1 MGRSAA
7 GVNAI
12 RLQPGDEVAGMDVI
26 DDPDAD
32 LLVVTERGYGKRT
45 PLEEYSAQA
54 RYGQGVRTLAR
65 NEKTGPVIAART
77 VELGDL
83 LTLITV
89 AGMALR
95 TEVDTISQIGRN
107 TQGVQLMKMA
117 EGDTIASIALFDD
130 DRRREREEAMDA
142 EIASFGEPLPLD
154 GRERA
159 SYDGRESDSQEPDS
173 PDNDTELTEP

>member
-12 RLQPGDEVAGMDVI
+12 RLQEDDEIAGMDVI
-26 DDPDAD
+26 ANPAAD

-45 PLEEYSAQA
+45 PLDEYSAQA

-77 VELGDL
+77 VEPGDL

-95 TEVDTISQIGRN
+95 TEVDNISRIGRN

-130 DRRREREEAMDA
+130 ARRREREEAMDA
-142 EIASFGEPLPLD
+142 EIASFGEPLPPD
-154 GRERA
+154 GRRPA
-159 SYDGRESDSQEPDS
+159 SYDGGGPDS
-173 PDNDTELTEP
+173 PDDTELAGR